1 MIRLRDLREDNE
13 LTQEEC
19 AKIAFISKNS
29 YIRYEKE
36 ERVIPLDTLIYYAKY
51 YKTSLD
57 YIAGLT
63 NSPEP
68 YPQNKVSKKTNLL

>member
-1 MIRLRDLREDNE
+1 MLRLRDLREDNE
-13 LTQEEC
+13 LTQEAC

-36 ERVIPLDTLIYYAKY
+36 ERVIPLDTLVYYAKY
-51 YKTSLD
+51 YNTSLD

-63 NSPEP
+63 NLQKP
-68 YPQNKVSKKTNLL
+68 YPKK

>member
-1 MIRLRDLREDNE
+1 MLRLRDLREDNE
-13 LTQEEC
+13 LTQEAC

-36 ERVIPLDTLIYYAKY
+36 ERVIPLDTLVYYAKY
-51 YKTSLD
+51 YNSSLD

-63 NSPEP
+63 NSPKP
-68 YPQNKVSKKTNLL
+68 YPKK

>member
-1 MIRLRDLREDNE
+1 MLRLRDLREDNE
-13 LTQEEC
+13 LTQEAC

-51 YKTSLD
+51 YNTSLD

-63 NSPEP
+63 NSPKP
-68 YPQNKVSKKTNLL
+68 YPKK

>member
-1 MIRLRDLREDNE
+1 MLRLRDLREDNE
-13 LTQEEC
+13 LTQEAC

-51 YKTSLD
+51 YNTSLD
-57 YIAGLT
+57 YLAGLT
-63 NSPEP
+63 NSPKP
-68 YPQNKVSKKTNLL
+68 FSKN

>member
-1 MIRLRDLREDNE
+1 MKFKRIKDLREDNE
-13 LTQEEC
+13 LTQEAC

-51 YKTSLD
+51 YNTSLD

-63 NSPEP
+63 NISKP
-68 YPQNKVSKKTNLL
+68 YPKEK